1 MTFGGVIAEFVE
13 VGHAHETVPGLVVRG
28 KVATYR
34 HHHGKPDQ
42 IIRKLLLELSLILSL
57 DEFLCDLLRQ

>member
-1 MTFGGVIAEFVE
+1 MTFGWFITEFVE
-13 VGHAHETVPGLVVRG
+13 VGHAHDRVIRLVVRG

-42 IIRKLLLELSLILSL
+42 IFRKLLFELLLVLLQEESLVTSL
-57 DEFLCDLLRQ
+57 AN